1 MVHLTTALD
10 ASSGVPLYEQLY
22 RSLAG
27 EMRSGTLAAGT
38 RMPGKRRLAAELSV
52 SVNTVDAAYQM
63 LAAEGYLESRER
75 SGFYVQEYLALP
87 SRPAGGTEQPA
98 PPKPEPPVLP
108 VRYDLSTRGVD
119 PELFPFRTWAR
130 LQKEESA
137 VQQVLDSPAAAK
149 GLDDSYQPVPDVRD
163 DPAYF
168 ARLYDQYATDVLR
181 VCYFYLSDREKAE
194 DVCQDV
200 FVRLMTTH
208 PLLQPGREKSWLL
221 KVALNRCR
229 DLWRGAWLKRVILG
243 GPTFELIPA
252 PDEFSRRDD
261 QQAMMAA
268 INQLPATFKE
278 VILLHYYQ
286 GMNIAEIAQMLELP
300 EGTISSRL
308 SRGRKKLESIL
319 LKGGDAR

>member
-1 MVHLTTALD
+1 M
-10 ASSGVPLYEQLY
+10 
-22 RSLAG
+22 
-27 EMRSGTLAAGT
+27 
-38 RMPGKRRLAAELSV
+38 
-52 SVNTVDAAYQM
+52 
-63 LAAEGYLESRER
+63 
-75 SGFYVQEYLALP
+75 
-87 SRPAGGTEQPA
+87 
-98 PPKPEPPVLP
+98 
-108 VRYDLSTRGVD
+108 
-119 PELFPFRTWAR
+119 
-130 LQKEESA
+130 
-137 VQQVLDSPAAAK
+137 QQALDSPAAAK

-208 PLLQPGREKSWLL
+208 LLLQPGREKSWLL

>member
-1 MVHLTTALD
+1 M
-10 ASSGVPLYEQLY
+10 S
-22 RSLAG
+22 
-27 EMRSGTLAAGT
+27 
-38 RMPGKRRLAAELSV
+38 
-52 SVNTVDAAYQM
+52 
-63 LAAEGYLESRER
+63 
-75 SGFYVQEYLALP
+75 
-87 SRPAGGTEQPA
+87 
-98 PPKPEPPVLP
+98 EPT
-108 VRYDLSTRGVD
+108 SKH
-119 PELFPFRTWAR
+119 
-130 LQKEESA
+130 KEESA
-137 VQQVLDSPAAAK
+137 VQQALDSPAAAK

-319 LKGGDAR
+319 LTGGDAR

>member
-1 MVHLTTALD
+1 M
-10 ASSGVPLYEQLY
+10 S
-22 RSLAG
+22 
-27 EMRSGTLAAGT
+27 
-38 RMPGKRRLAAELSV
+38 
-52 SVNTVDAAYQM
+52 
-63 LAAEGYLESRER
+63 
-75 SGFYVQEYLALP
+75 
-87 SRPAGGTEQPA
+87 
-98 PPKPEPPVLP
+98 EPT
-108 VRYDLSTRGVD
+108 SKH
-119 PELFPFRTWAR
+119 
-130 LQKEESA
+130 KEESA
-137 VQQVLDSPAAAK
+137 VQQALDSPAAAK

-163 DPAYF
+163 DPVYF

>member
-1 MVHLTTALD
+1 M
-10 ASSGVPLYEQLY
+10 
-22 RSLAG
+22 
-27 EMRSGTLAAGT
+27 
-38 RMPGKRRLAAELSV
+38 
-52 SVNTVDAAYQM
+52 
-63 LAAEGYLESRER
+63 
-75 SGFYVQEYLALP
+75 
-87 SRPAGGTEQPA
+87 
-98 PPKPEPPVLP
+98 
-108 VRYDLSTRGVD
+108 
-119 PELFPFRTWAR
+119 
-130 LQKEESA
+130 
-137 VQQVLDSPAAAK
+137 QQALDSPAAAK

-208 PLLQPGREKSWLL
+208 PVLQPGREKSWLL

-252 PDEFSRRDD
+252 PDEFSRHDD

>member
-1 MVHLTTALD
+1 M
-10 ASSGVPLYEQLY
+10 S
-22 RSLAG
+22 
-27 EMRSGTLAAGT
+27 
-38 RMPGKRRLAAELSV
+38 
-52 SVNTVDAAYQM
+52 
-63 LAAEGYLESRER
+63 
-75 SGFYVQEYLALP
+75 
-87 SRPAGGTEQPA
+87 
-98 PPKPEPPVLP
+98 EPT
-108 VRYDLSTRGVD
+108 SKH
-119 PELFPFRTWAR
+119 
-130 LQKEESA
+130 KEESA
-137 VQQVLDSPAAAK
+137 VQQALDAPAAAK

>member
-1 MVHLTTALD
+1 M
-10 ASSGVPLYEQLY
+10 S
-22 RSLAG
+22 
-27 EMRSGTLAAGT
+27 
-38 RMPGKRRLAAELSV
+38 
-52 SVNTVDAAYQM
+52 
-63 LAAEGYLESRER
+63 
-75 SGFYVQEYLALP
+75 
-87 SRPAGGTEQPA
+87 
-98 PPKPEPPVLP
+98 EPT
-108 VRYDLSTRGVD
+108 SKH
-119 PELFPFRTWAR
+119 
-130 LQKEESA
+130 KEESA
-137 VQQVLDSPAAAK
+137 VQQALDSPAAAK

-278 VILLHYYQ
+278 VMLLHYYQ

>member
-1 MVHLTTALD
+1 M
-10 ASSGVPLYEQLY
+10 S
-22 RSLAG
+22 
-27 EMRSGTLAAGT
+27 
-38 RMPGKRRLAAELSV
+38 
-52 SVNTVDAAYQM
+52 
-63 LAAEGYLESRER
+63 
-75 SGFYVQEYLALP
+75 
-87 SRPAGGTEQPA
+87 
-98 PPKPEPPVLP
+98 EPT
-108 VRYDLSTRGVD
+108 SKH
-119 PELFPFRTWAR
+119 
-130 LQKEESA
+130 KEESA
-137 VQQVLDSPAAAK
+137 VQQALDSPAAAK

-200 FVRLMTTH
+200 FVRLMTNA
-208 PLLQPGREKSWLL
+208 PDLQEGHEKAWLL

-261 QQAMMAA
+261 QQAMMAS